1 MLLFNLFVNSLIII
15 SLSTNYLNYQS
26 ILTFSFIYTKIKII
40 LLIDDLIV
48 VLFYFLTFNFNF
60 YVDSIIY
67 LIFNFHLLIGYFVLK
82 QFILYLIILIIFCI
96 LFLIMHFI
104 IIKLLSQLLIIILYE
119 QYVNQVINLSFNDEG
134 LNGMVFFISCL

>member
-1 MLLFNLFVNSLIII
+1 VLLFNLFVNSLIII
-15 SLSTNYLNYQS
+15 SLLTNYLDYQS
-26 ILTFSFIYTKIKII
+26 ILTFSFIYTKIKLI

-48 VLFYFLTFNFNF
+48 ALFYFLTFNFNF

-67 LIFNFHLLIGYFVLK
+67 LIFNFHSLIGYFVLK

-104 IIKLLSQLLIIILYE
+104 IIKLLNQLLIIILYE
-119 QYVNQVINLSFNDEG
+119 RYVNQVINLSFNDEG
-134 LNGMVFFISCL
+134 LNGLVFFISY

>member
-15 SLSTNYLNYQS
+15 SLLTNYLDYQS
-26 ILTFSFIYTKIKII
+26 ILTFSFIYTKIKLI

-48 VLFYFLTFNFNF
+48 ALFYFLTFNFNF

-67 LIFNFHLLIGYFVLK
+67 LIFNFHSLIGYFVLK

-104 IIKLLSQLLIIILYE
+104 IIKLLNQLLIIILYE
-119 QYVNQVINLSFNDEG
+119 RYVNQVINLSFNDEG
-134 LNGMVFFISCL
+134 LNGLVFFISY